1 VDSRFVL
8 FRERDGLQEHVAV
21 LVGDPAHWPEA
32 VPVRLHCACLTGDVF
47 GSQRC
52 DCGEQLQRS
61 IATIDAQGGGI
72 LLYLAQEGRGIGL
85 ANKLRVYRLQDEG
98 LDTVDADRT
107 IGFGDDERD
116 YRIAHDM
123 LAALGVPRVTLLTNN
138 PAKIAA
144 LCEAGTEVTN
154 RQPLFGPL
162 TLHNR
167 RYLSAMADRQGH
179 LLHALLDDPAEPAPA
194 IAPDAGRG

>member
-1 VDSRFVL
+1 
-8 FRERDGLQEHVAV
+8 
-21 LVGDPAHWPEA
+21 
-32 VPVRLHCACLTGDVF
+32 
-47 GSQRC
+47 
-52 DCGEQLQRS
+52 
-61 IATIDAQGGGI
+61 
-72 LLYLAQEGRGIGL
+72 
-85 ANKLRVYRLQDEG
+85 
-98 LDTVDADRT
+98 
-107 IGFGDDERD
+107 
-116 YRIAHDM
+116 M